1 MCQEENYFAYFIYF
15 FLLFVKI
22 STLDSFDYAAYGILK
37 RFIIIIIIYTW
48 FKSNVKIGKKNG
60 FFYIDLDLLCNIGA
74 FLSQSI
80 LLYRYG
86 SFTLLVEDHFV
97 KIPTAF
103 QK

>member
-1 MCQEENYFAYFIYF
+1 M
-15 FLLFVKI
+15 
-22 STLDSFDYAAYGILK
+22 LDSFDYACLWNLET
-37 RFIIIIIIYTW
+37 FFIIIIYTW

-60 FFYIDLDLLCNIGA
+60 FFYIDLDLLCNIRA

-80 LLYRYG
+80 LLYGYG
-86 SFTLLVEDHFV
+86 SFMLLVEDHFF